1 MMKRGFDD
9 FVCDISERQCIE
21 FDIEG
26 TAVVQ
31 QEGRRVFFLQSKEGI
46 FIVQSNDRM
55 YSPS

>member
-9 FVCDISERQCIE
+9 FDCDISERQRMK

-31 QEGRRVFFLQSKEGI
+31 QEGRRVFLEKSKEGI